1 MRLLDFRIARWGIVF
16 WMALQAWSGV
26 FDGFFVLSYKF
37 GALGLTQFLG
47 LRTEGDNYRRFI
59 PLMNVTPAWEPVV
72 SLLASAFYLAAMV
85 QVLRRRRS
93 ATGLIFAGLVLS
105 VGLWVQTLA
114 TPVSVQAFTS
124 AHLRRDALLYL
135 ITALIGMLLWEGN
148 KSLRRSPQ

>member
-1 MRLLDFRIARWGIVF
+1 
-16 WMALQAWSGV
+16 MAIQAWSGV
-26 FDGFFVLSYKF
+26 FDGFFDLSYKF

-93 ATGLIFAGLVLS
+93 ATGLERKMASRARV
-105 VGLWVQTLA
+105 
-114 TPVSVQAFTS
+114 
-124 AHLRRDALLYL
+124 
-135 ITALIGMLLWEGN
+135 TAECANQSGFEDFY
-148 KSLRRSPQ
+148 

>member
-1 MRLLDFRIARWGIVF
+1 MDATHEAAGFLDRALGGVAFG
-16 WMALQAWSGV
+16 MAIQAWSGV
-26 FDGFFVLSYKF
+26 FDGFFDLSYKF

-93 ATGLIFAGLVLS
+93 ATGLERKMASRARV
-105 VGLWVQTLA
+105 
-114 TPVSVQAFTS
+114 
-124 AHLRRDALLYL
+124 
-135 ITALIGMLLWEGN
+135 TAECANQSGFEDFY
-148 KSLRRSPQ
+148 